1 MSNEEV
7 LRARSRVVDHWKRLF
22 AIVSGFAIT
31 VACGR
36 AYSCL
41 LVGDI
46 DGLTQ
51 FVAFIVTLLP
61 VFHGME
67 RSLDLRYLQPRS
79 PIPHAARLIGDTG
92 VLLITALF
100 FLLLALSI
108 PDHGQAWLMERS
120 ELLRSWFPRAFVGFL
135 VFDAIVLV
143 VTRTRLKTVAPETGA
158 HDAHARLAALNAV
171 AALVVGI
178 GVIWLDVLTR
188 FGLAVVALVR
198 SGIDYGM
205 SSSFLYPQ
213 AALADPP
220 PPSGRR

>member
-31 VACGR
+31 VACVR

-41 LVGDI
+41 LVGDV
-46 DGLTQ
+46 DGLMR
-51 FVAFIVTLLP
+51 FVAFIVTLVP

-67 RSLDLRYLQPRS
+67 RSLDLRYLEPRS
-79 PIPHAARLIGDTG
+79 PIPHAARLMGDTS

-120 ELLRSWFPRAFVGFL
+120 ESLRSWFPRAFVGFL

-143 VTRTRLKTVAPETGA
+143 VTRTRLKKVAPETRA

-171 AALVVGI
+171 AALVVGT
-178 GVIWLDVLTR
+178 GVWLDVLTR
-188 FGLAVVALVR
+188 FGLAVIALVR
-198 SGIDYGM
+198 SAIDYGM
-205 SSSFLYPQ
+205 SSGFLYPQ
-213 AALADPP
+213 ATLSDPP
-220 PPSGRR
+220 TPSGRG